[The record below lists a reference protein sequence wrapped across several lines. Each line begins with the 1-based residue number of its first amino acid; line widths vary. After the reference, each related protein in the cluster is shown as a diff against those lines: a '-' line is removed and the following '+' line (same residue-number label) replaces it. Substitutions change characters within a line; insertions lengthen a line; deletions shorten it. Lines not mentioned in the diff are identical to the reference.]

1 MIADRSIRG
10 ASVFVVG
17 GGWAG
22 CAAAVTLTRLGHQV
36 VLCEASATLG
46 GRARRVVR
54 AGLAL
59 DNGPHLLLGA
69 YRQTRALIAA
79 AHGSSG
85 ASALL
90 ARRPL
95 SLVPLSPRQS
105 LALSLVATGWP
116 APFGLLAGFLRAT
129 GLTIREKLGVT
140 AWYGRLQRA
149 AFRTP
154 KGQTVAELVA
164 SGPSAAAERL
174 WGPLCLAALNTPPA
188 RACAQIF
195 ANVLRAAFDGAAQDA
210 DFLLPRT
217 DLSALFPDAAARL
230 VEEADGRVALG
241 SPVVVETLESGHA
254 TLRVGQTRA
263 QAGIVIVAVGPHQL
277 WRVFDAAVLASQREL
292 RSAVARVEALEYEP
306 IVNVWLGYRSTVSL
320 PAPLVR
326 LDDAP
331 GQWCFDRPD
340 ILARARPDANRPNL
354 AQLLCVV
361 ISSHGPH
368 DAVPHAALAAQC
380 DLQLRRLLPALPTLA
395 WSQTIFERRATYA
408 CVPGR
413 ARPATIAPHPRL
425 LLAGDY
431 MNPEFPAT
439 IEAATRSGI
448 AAAIAADAAL

>member
-1 MIADRSIRG
+1 MTADRSARD
-10 ASVFVVG
+10 APVVVG

-22 CAAAVTLTRLGHQV
+22 CAAAVTLARLGHRV
-36 VLCEASATLG
+36 VLYEAGATLG

-59 DNGPHLLLGA
+59 DNGPHLLIGA
-69 YRQTRALIAA
+69 YRQTRKLVAS
-79 AHGSSG
+79 AHGPSA

-90 ARRPL
+90 ARGPL
-95 SLVPLSPRQS
+95 SLVPISPRQPH
-105 LALSLVATGWP
+105 ALSLVAPAWP
-116 APFGLLAGFLRAT
+116 APFGLLAGLLRAK

-140 AWYGRLQRA
+140 AWYRRLQRA

-154 KGQTVAELVA
+154 QGQTVAELVA

-174 WGPLCLAALNTPPA
+174 WGPLCVAALNTPPT
-188 RACAQIF
+188 RACAQTF
-195 ANVLRAAFDGAAQDA
+195 ANVLRATFDGAAQDA

-230 VEEADGRVALG
+230 VEEGGGRVALG
-241 SPVVVETLESGHA
+241 SPVVVESLESGQA
-254 TLRVGQTRA
+254 TLRIGQAHARA
-263 QAGIVIVAVGPHQL
+263 SVVIIAVGPHQL
-277 WRVFDAAVLASQREL
+277 WRVFDAAVVASQRQL

-306 IVNVWLGYRSTVSL
+306 IVNVWLGYPSTVGL

-340 ILARARPDANRPNL
+340 ILARAHADANRPHL

-361 ISSHGPH
+361 ISAHGPH
-368 DAVPHAALAAQC
+368 DATPHATLAAQC
-380 DLQLRRLLPALPTLA
+380 DLQLRRLLPALPNLA
-395 WSQTIFERRATYA
+395 WSQTIAERRATYA

-413 ARPATIAPHPRL
+413 PRPATIAPHPRL

-431 MNPEFPAT
+431 MDAELPAT